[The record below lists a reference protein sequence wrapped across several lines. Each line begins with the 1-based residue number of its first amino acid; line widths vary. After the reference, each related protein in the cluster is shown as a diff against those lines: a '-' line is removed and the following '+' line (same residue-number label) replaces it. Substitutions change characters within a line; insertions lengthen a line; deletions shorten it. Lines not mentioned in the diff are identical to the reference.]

1 MIVKNLSDPGNRA
14 KWKTYHEVVTLMNVI
29 HGLEGRRGKHSL
41 MTITRNVSFNTWLQQ
56 VHFTPGRGR
65 RSVNRWPHF
74 VHSYHAK
81 LALRAL
87 KVVMGDTAQS
97 FPQFPWWLLFIKKS
111 NRPEHTGGRM
121 YGSNANKCIGLDTIS
136 PRSQLG
142 AATQPMTKGNVW
154 RIKNVKRVSVKPE
167 KNIVKFFFNISEI
180 FHEIFQGKKIS
191 WNFTSQTCCVH
202 LRRIRSV
209 GRQLGRATSLPSC
222 MSVSGSFVLSV
233 CVKVDL
239 ISWFHWNLV
248 LWLGLAI
255 ARTG

>member
-167 KNIVKFFFNISEI
+167 KT
-180 FHEIFQGKKIS
+180 S
-191 WNFTSQTCCVH
+191 WNFFLIFQKYFMKYFRAKNFMKFYITDV
-202 LRRIRSV
+202 LRSSAPHTLSPSSTRPRDVTAKLYVCQWFVRSV
-209 GRQLGRATSLPSC
+209 CLCKSRPNQ
-222 MSVSGSFVLSV
+222 
-233 CVKVDL
+233 L
-239 ISWFHWNLV
+239 ISLK
-248 LWLGLAI
+248 LGVMI
-255 ARTG
+255 GPSNRKNW